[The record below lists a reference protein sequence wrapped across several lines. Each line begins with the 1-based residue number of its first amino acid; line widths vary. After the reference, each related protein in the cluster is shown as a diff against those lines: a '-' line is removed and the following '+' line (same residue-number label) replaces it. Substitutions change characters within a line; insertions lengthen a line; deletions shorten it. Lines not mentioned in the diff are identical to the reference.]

1 MTSLLLKW
9 FRPLARGRG
18 GEQCMG
24 DGMDGWRRPQH
35 EALSSSEMTRELT
48 EEFSSQLILFP
59 VTLME
64 LKSKKL
70 TDREYETLG
79 LF

>member
-1 MTSLLLKW
+1 
-9 FRPLARGRG
+9 
-18 GEQCMG
+18 MG

-64 LKSKKL
+64 LK
-70 TDREYETLG
+70 
-79 LF
+79 